1 MEMLIWLGCRKFVEY
16 WRINPSKIKNYFY
29 GEGKRFMKS
38 TGIVRKVDE
47 LGRVVIPIELRRTL
61 DIAEKDAL
69 EIYVDDDRIILKK
82 YKPNM
87 TCVVTGEV
95 SDDNFK
101 LAGGKIILSREGAEI
116 LLKEIQEHLQQS
128 SNNNS
133 DK

>member
-1 MEMLIWLGCRKFVEY
+1 
-16 WRINPSKIKNYFY
+16 
-29 GEGKRFMKS
+29 MKS

-116 LLKEIQEHLQQS
+116 LLKEIQEHQQHS
-128 SNNNS
+128 SGNNDN
-133 DK
+133 K